1 MDSSKVKKVFDLATG
16 LRKNFEA
23 IKDYK
28 CH

>member
-16 LRKNFEA
+16 SRKNFEA